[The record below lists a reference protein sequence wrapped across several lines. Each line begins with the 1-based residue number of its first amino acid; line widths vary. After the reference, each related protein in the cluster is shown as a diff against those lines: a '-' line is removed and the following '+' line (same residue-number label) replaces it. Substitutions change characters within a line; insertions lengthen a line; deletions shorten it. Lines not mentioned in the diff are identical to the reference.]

1 VKVAVNLLWCRPG
14 QVGGSEEYVCR
25 ALAALADEPRSAT
38 IRLYALPSFAAA
50 HPELAGAAK
59 MIDAPTTGSN
69 RALRVAIERTWL
81 RRRVHADGVDVVH
94 HAGGTVPFG
103 GRGRQPPTVV
113 SVHDVQYVTHPEN
126 FSTTKRRWLAM
137 QAPAA
142 VRRAEVVT
150 VPSAWVGAT
159 LRDHLGAE
167 PARIHVV
174 PHAAPPA
181 IDVTAEE
188 KADVRLRY
196 DLAGRYLVYPAAT
209 YPHKNHLLLLDVIGE
224 LSARHPDLRLVL
236 TGGPGRAEA
245 DVTAGIAAR
254 RVSDLVRRTGRV
266 PDRDRDALLAGAAL
280 LVFPSRYEGFGAPV
294 VEAMAAG
301 VPVVASNATALPEVV
316 GNAGRLLDPDEP
328 KHWAAAIDELL
339 DDAAARQDLVAAGRR
354 RAASSFE
361 PARAAAALRDA
372 YTAAVAAAGEGS

>member
-25 ALAALADEPRSAT
+25 ALAALADEARSAT

-50 HPELAGAAK
+50 HPEFAGAATV
-59 MIDAPTTGSN
+59 IDAPTTGSN
-69 RALRVAIERTWL
+69 RALRVAVERTWL
-81 RRRVHADGVDVVH
+81 RRRIHADGVDVVH

-103 GRGRQPPTVV
+103 RQGRRPATVV
-113 SVHDVQYVTHPEN
+113 SVHDIQYVTHPEN
-126 FSTTKRRWLAM
+126 FSATKRRWLAM

-142 VRRAEVVT
+142 VRRADVVT

-159 LRDHLGAE
+159 LRDQLGAE

-174 PHAAPPA
+174 PHAAPPT
-181 IDVTAEE
+181 IEVTADE
-188 KADVRLRY
+188 KADVSRRN
-196 DLAGRYLVYPAAT
+196 DLPGRYLVYPAAT

-224 LSARHPDLRLVL
+224 LSTRYPDLRLVL

-245 DVTAGIAAR
+245 DVSAGIAAR
-254 RVSDLVRRTGRV
+254 GVSDLVRRTGRV

-294 VEAMAAG
+294 VEAMVAG
-301 VPVVASNATALPEVV
+301 VPVVASNAAALPEVV
-316 GNAGRLLDPDEP
+316 GDAGRLLDPDEP
-328 KHWAAAIDELL
+328 KHWATAIAELL

-354 RAASSFE
+354 RAASFE
-361 PARAAAALRDA
+361 PAQAAAALRDA
-372 YTAAVAAAGEGS
+372 YTAAVAAAGDGR